1 MSYQQANIP
10 LPESLAEAYS
20 DALMEHGALSSAI
33 EDAFAGTDDEQ
44 PIFGEP
50 DMPLHQVWQQ
60 SRIIALFDDKA
71 DVQAALEAAAKAT
84 GIAMPEYTVE
94 ILAEQDWVR
103 LTQSQF
109 DPIQISERLWITPT
123 WHEAPDETAINLR
136 LDPGLAF
143 GTGSHPTTHLCLQ
156 WLDRNLQRGESVLD
170 YGCGSGI
177 LTIAALKLGAASAV
191 GVDIDPQA
199 IVAGTDNAVQNRV
212 ETKFYLP
219 DELPDGQFDVV
230 VANIL
235 ANPLRMLGE
244 MLASRTKTGGRIVL
258 SGLLE
263 EQADELG
270 DIYGQWFDLEPAIFD
285 EGWACLSGVKR

>member
-84 GIAMPEYTVE
+84 GISMPEYTVE

-109 DPIQISERLWITPT
+109 DPIQIS
-123 WHEAPDETAINLR
+123 
-136 LDPGLAF
+136 
-143 GTGSHPTTHLCLQ
+143 
-156 WLDRNLQRGESVLD
+156 
-170 YGCGSGI
+170 
-177 LTIAALKLGAASAV
+177 
-191 GVDIDPQA
+191 
-199 IVAGTDNAVQNRV
+199 
-212 ETKFYLP
+212 
-219 DELPDGQFDVV
+219 
-230 VANIL
+230 
-235 ANPLRMLGE
+235 
-244 MLASRTKTGGRIVL
+244 
-258 SGLLE
+258 
-263 EQADELG
+263 
-270 DIYGQWFDLEPAIFD
+270 
-285 EGWACLSGVKR
+285 

>member
-33 EDAFAGTDDEQ
+33 EDACAGTDDEQ

-109 DPIQISERLWITPT
+109 DPIQISERPHGTKRPT
-123 WHEAPDETAINLR
+123 KPPST
-136 LDPGLAF
+136 
-143 GTGSHPTTHLCLQ
+143 
-156 WLDRNLQRGESVLD
+156 
-170 YGCGSGI
+170 CGSTRAWHSARAATPPRICACNGWTGI
-177 LTIAALKLGAASAV
+177 CNAAKACWTTAAA
-191 GVDIDPQA
+191 P
-199 IVAGTDNAVQNRV
+199 
-212 ETKFYLP
+212 
-219 DELPDGQFDVV
+219 
-230 VANIL
+230 
-235 ANPLRMLGE
+235 
-244 MLASRTKTGGRIVL
+244 AS
-258 SGLLE
+258 
-263 EQADELG
+263 
-270 DIYGQWFDLEPAIFD
+270 
-285 EGWACLSGVKR
+285 